1 MATNKYYLV
10 LHQWTGRY
18 DYMELKEVVSKSS
31 SIYYL
36 FRKGVDFLRENGFDK
51 YVDEWIKRY
60 KQQKLLWVQLGNYD
74 TSPEL
79 EVISEKEFNM
89 RGYHYD

>member
-1 MATNKYYLV
+1 MTTNKHYLV

-18 DYMELKEVVSKSS
+18 GYMELKKVISKSS
-31 SIYYL
+31 NIYYL
-36 FRKGVDFLRENGFDK
+36 FRKGVDFLRENGFNK